1 MSRIAFLRLEWT
13 LSLALVLVSGVW
25 ATLRSLPLA
34 PLLVPT
40 PGRVLAG
47 ALAGALLWSTIPVL
61 LCAPSMQRVWRDV
74 LRPFAATITTTDVL
88 VIATLSGLTEELF
101 FRGVLL
107 PETGVVVSS
116 LCFGALHALTATYF
130 VWATAV
136 GAVMSALTLAAGSA
150 LAGTTGTEFQTM
162 YTTLLNWATGF
173 LGKSIAIAAFI
184 LGAGIGIARSS
195 PIPALAGVVFA
206 LFMVYVP
213 SIIDSIMT
221 AVI

>member
-1 MSRIAFLRLEWT
+1 MFNGGMLCSDCHGNMEQVGNDFSVGVSPSNPSAFKLNLGNFYDPASAQPRVPWAHEPGCGSCHT
-13 LSLALVLVSGVW
+13 GDAVSN
-25 ATLRSLPLA
+25 
-34 PLLVPT
+34 
-40 PGRVLAG
+40 
-47 ALAGALLWSTIPVL
+47 
-61 LCAPSMQRVWRDV
+61 
-74 LRPFAATITTTDVL
+74 
-88 VIATLSGLTEELF
+88 
-101 FRGVLL
+101 
-107 PETGVVVSS
+107 
-116 LCFGALHALTATYF
+116 
-130 VWATAV
+130 
-136 GAVMSALTLAAGSA
+136 

-213 SIIDSIMT
+213 TIIDSIMT

>member
-1 MSRIAFLRLEWT
+1 MTDTPDNHPSRTLADFAAALEY
-13 LSLALVLVSGVW
+13 AD
-25 ATLRSLPLA
+25 
-34 PLLVPT
+34 
-40 PGRVLAG
+40 
-47 ALAGALLWSTIPVL
+47 IPD
-61 LCAPSMQRVWRDV
+61 AV
-74 LRPFAATITTTDVL
+74 LRRCED
-88 VIATLSGLTEELF
+88 LF
-101 FRGVLL
+101 LD
-107 PETGVVVSS
+107 
-116 LCFGALHALTATYF
+116 
-130 VWATAV
+130 W
-136 GAVMSALTLAAGSA
+136 AGSA

-213 SIIDSIMT
+213 TIIDSIMT